1 MNDLDHVKD
10 AVDFLEKALES
21 LKSTVGILYKGYRT
35 EADKIEEII
44 KSLERF

>member
-10 AVDFLEKALES
+10 AVDFLMKALES
-21 LKSTVGILYKGYRT
+21 LNATVGILYKGYRT
-35 EADKIEEII
+35 EASQIEEII